1 MDEGP
6 LRLPRAGPWLRGAR
20 LLAPE
25 RQELSQ
31 VRGLRVPRDLLQ
43 ESPGTG
49 EVPRDPLSA
58 RALEPAGAAMSQV
71 ILEFPLDRDDVK
83 LFTDTIAVELG
94 NGVRL
99 TTGIPQW
106 VKGINA
112 AKLQIVLDIEGS
124 PDAVT

>member
-1 MDEGP
+1 
-6 LRLPRAGPWLRGAR
+6 
-20 LLAPE
+20 
-25 RQELSQ
+25 
-31 VRGLRVPRDLLQ
+31 
-43 ESPGTG
+43 
-49 EVPRDPLSA
+49 
-58 RALEPAGAAMSQV
+58 MSQV
-71 ILEFPLDRDDVK
+71 ILEFPLERDDVK